1 VVVALIIEGADPFPD
16 NWVYIHDPEVKAA
29 RIQNFRSWSE
39 DMVPEADRSSIGME
53 YFCEEGDEMWTAD
66 DADLIKMAARE
77 FEMLGLGKAASVKD
91 GTVIRQ
97 AKAYPVYDDEYREAL
112 NMIRGWLSDFRNLQ
126 VVGRG
131 GMHSYNN
138 MDHSMLTATLA
149 VDNILGGANDLW
161 AVDVDQGHNEDVE
174 SSAGIGSEA
183 SSEPALVR
191 EPA

>member
-1 VVVALIIEGADPFPD
+1 MFGRLKD
-16 NWVYIHDPEVKAA
+16 W
-29 RIQNFRSWSE
+29 RR
-39 DMVPEADRSSIGME
+39 
-53 YFCEEGDEMWTAD
+53 
-66 DADLIKMAARE
+66 
-77 FEMLGLGKAASVKD
+77 FEMLGLGKAVSVKD

-112 NMIRGWLSDFRNLQ
+112 NMIRGWLCDMRNLQ

-138 MDHSMLTATLA
+138 MDHSMITATLA

-174 SSAGIGSEA
+174 ASGEISSEA
-183 SSEPALVR
+183 SSESSPDTSAR
-191 EPA
+191 ELT